1 MVPEYVIIIAIRNWY
16 TISQSNVCICN
27 GFHRLISIINSIFSL
42 SFWFTSSYISHS
54 LCKVL
59 SHSSVDNSPCSLLE
73 VPESEDMKVLW
84 TLVTPAYLM
93 SQSKWQR
100 PVELCY
106 PSVARMLGT
115 SCGCSTKLFAMG
127 SAVSRCA
134 AKEEARPPLPPQ
146 NLRTHSHTSFQ
157 LRRLSFFFLLFS

>member
-127 SAVSRCA
+127 SAVSPVRCQGRG
-134 AKEEARPPLPPQ
+134 KTTTSSSEPPHPF
-146 NLRTHSHTSFQ
+146 TH
-157 LRRLSFFFLLFS
+157 FFPA